1 MFLDRDAEKLLVFK
15 NFKNLNRKLTKAYMR
30 KSNNNDMFSK
40 NKGGALP
47 ENQVKMKQQDD
58 ETFDKVTTL
67 FDKMMKR
74 SRYGQMDQSS
84 QSITKGSYNQMN
96 T

>member
-30 KSNNNDMFSK
+30 KSNNNDLFSK

-47 ENQVKMKQQDD
+47 ENQVKMKQ
-58 ETFDKVTTL
+58 
-67 FDKMMKR
+67 
-74 SRYGQMDQSS
+74 
-84 QSITKGSYNQMN
+84 
-96 T
+96 

>member
-1 MFLDRDAEKLLVFK
+1 LRSNPKPLETTTTFPDSLINSENNYDMFLDRDAEKLLVFK

-47 ENQVKMKQQDD
+47 EN
-58 ETFDKVTTL
+58 
-67 FDKMMKR
+67 
-74 SRYGQMDQSS
+74 
-84 QSITKGSYNQMN
+84 
-96 T
+96 